1 MVAVARRYWWVSSL
15 VLLLVALVAGARYV
29 TAPRTYIATQ
39 DLTVALIHAQALG
52 DPGDAALATS
62 GALAVAHA
70 LARPEVITSS
80 ALADAVLARVPADT
94 ARREG
99 IDRGAIQQA
108 LSATDQLTQVRL
120 QAAWPTEPGARAIL
134 TAAALALQANPP
146 VPSYALTP
154 GDSVAVQAAP
164 TGVVVT
170 QDAQRRSGD
179 LGAVIQQLAIGLAIA
194 LLLPWVIVGLS
205 RARAP
210 RSPATSPAS

>member
-1 MVAVARRYWWVSSL
+1 MTPMRRHCAMTGRDQRRPTSIPIRAQGVRTRMALNLRPDSAISGGTVVAVARRYWRVSSL

-94 ARREG
+94 ARR
-99 IDRGAIQQA
+99 
-108 LSATDQLTQVRL
+108 
-120 QAAWPTEPGARAIL
+120 
-134 TAAALALQANPP
+134 
-146 VPSYALTP
+146 
-154 GDSVAVQAAP
+154 
-164 TGVVVT
+164 
-170 QDAQRRSGD
+170 
-179 LGAVIQQLAIGLAIA
+179 
-194 LLLPWVIVGLS
+194 
-205 RARAP
+205 
-210 RSPATSPAS
+210 